1 MKAFRIGAS
10 RLLWIVLNALEKN
23 KTKMRALAALSQ
35 TETAP
40 LVSHADGKPRRWR
53 PPTNI
58 SLMVGNLK
66 RLQVHITLSNLPT
79 SAASPENHVWS
90 GQRVRTLLCTPS
102 HLWLSYKSVTTTC
115 VSTTETSVH
124 VPDVHCFLH
133 QSARKSP
140 WTSQQGFVLF
150 KLVVIIMSL
159 SSKACN
165 AENTVFDCW
174 RHCKLTFRQ
183 KMSLSLL
190 LSAMFR
196 HASSQT
202 CLAQLHTWP
211 ITARCCSSSQ
221 MKGR

>member
-1 MKAFRIGAS
+1 MA
-10 RLLWIVLNALEKN
+10 
-23 KTKMRALAALSQ
+23 
-35 TETAP
+35 
-40 LVSHADGKPRRWR
+40 SHADGVLQP
-53 PPTNI
+53 I
-58 SLMVGNLK
+58 SVWWWATWKGSKCTLPCPISPLQQPVLK
-66 RLQVHITLSNLPT
+66 IMY
-79 SAASPENHVWS
+79 
-90 GQRVRTLLCTPS
+90 GQDNGLLCTPS

-174 RHCKLTFRQ
+174 QHCKLTFRQ
-183 KMSLSLL
+183 KMLLSLL